1 MKTKYFK
8 YLWFVVIL
16 GLFVFSMFTIRMKT
30 KTDIQDRIY
39 QKWEKLRGQKRQRS
53 ICQNY

>member
-16 GLFVFSMFTIRMKT
+16 GLFVFSMFTSKN
-30 KTDIQDRIY
+30 
-39 QKWEKLRGQKRQRS
+39 E
-53 ICQNY
+53 NEN

>member
-8 YLWFVVIL
+8 YLWFCSYPWLIC
-16 GLFVFSMFTIRMKT
+16 FSMFTIRMKT

-39 QKWEKLRGQKRQRS
+39 QNGKTLRSQKRQRS